1 MRQRFSS
8 TCNLFIY
15 QAPSP
20 ASLSSDPPP
29 PPLGHLPTVLSLG
42 LALQHPSSPRQP
54 ASSHCTSAAGQ
65 GSDGEGLG
73 AQALLYPGGPGVGR
87 SGLEQAGLL
96 QQASGGTAES
106 STARAR
112 DLGHKEGGTLNQSWC
127 QRQP

>member
-1 MRQRFSS
+1 MRQSFSS

-29 PPLGHLPTVLSLG
+29 PPLGHLPPVVFQVST
-42 LALQHPSSPRQP
+42 P
-54 ASSHCTSAAGQ
+54 ASFFSKATHFTSLHKCSWTGLRRRV
-65 GSDGEGLG
+65 GLG

-96 QQASGGTAES
+96 QQVSQGTVES
-106 STARAR
+106 STAGAH

>member
-1 MRQRFSS
+1 MVK
-8 TCNLFIY
+8 NP
-15 QAPSP
+15 QANARDIRDEGLIPGQPTSP
-20 ASLSSDPPP
+20 
-29 PPLGHLPTVLSLG
+29 
-42 LALQHPSSPRQP
+42 
-54 ASSHCTSAAGQ
+54 HCTSAAGR

>member
-1 MRQRFSS
+1 MRQSFSS
-8 TCNLFIY
+8 TCSLFIY
-15 QAPSP
+15 QAASP

-29 PPLGHLPTVLSLG
+29 PPLGHLPTVLFLG

-54 ASSHCTSAAGQ
+54 ASPHCTSAAGQ

-96 QQASGGTAES
+96 QQLSGVRQSLAQQELVTLAPRKAE
-106 STARAR
+106 
-112 DLGHKEGGTLNQSWC
+112 L
-127 QRQP
+127 